1 MSIVDWIADVLPRV
15 EEAATR
21 CESDW
26 RSSMASLDA
35 EAPSIEARESLRAVA
50 RSVRALHQP
59 GLLEPVPMPIDSRST
74 RVLQDVRDAAL
85 LELEA
90 TWGES
95 LRASLGPVPIPNAPI
110 GVPEPTEVRATHGRT
125 FEVADLVAQE
135 LGRPHQAP
143 GWLWAR
149 VRDDVQSERQGLLR
163 FRRNRRL
170 VRWATAAAL
179 LVVTASLW
187 PIVSRAW
194 FPGSDDPTRP
204 YDIEIISV
212 EIPLDAA
219 TSTVAILRSA
229 LDGR

>member
-1 MSIVDWIADVLPRV
+1 MSIVDWIADVLPRI

-21 CESDW
+21 NESDW
-26 RSSMASLDA
+26 RSMMAALDA
-35 EAPSIEARESLRAVA
+35 EAPSMDARESLRAVA

-59 GLLEPVPMPIDSRST
+59 GLLGPVSVPIDSRST
-74 RVLQDVRDAAL
+74 RLLQDVRDAAL
-85 LELEA
+85 VELEA

-95 LRASLGPVPIPNAPI
+95 LRASLGPVPVPSSPI
-110 GVPEPTEVRATHGRT
+110 EVPGPAEVRPTQGHR

-149 VRDDVQSERQGLLR
+149 VRDNVQSERRGLLR

-170 VRWATAAAL
+170 VRWTTAAAL
-179 LVVTASLW
+179 LVLTASLW
-187 PIVSRAW
+187 PIVSRTW
-194 FPGSDDPTRP
+194 FPGHDDPTRL

-212 EIPLDAA
+212 EMPLDAA
-219 TSTVAILRSA
+219 SSTVAILRSA